1 VRACSSG
8 ATGESLDT
16 PAAAKPPTTALLLEG
31 WLVREW
37 MVGNPEAIHLDVV
50 ANPWNGRGI
59 WREHRSNLRAL
70 CGDSGSYSGHKLA
83 GNQFRNIPSS
93 RVAAT
98 HVPRAGQ
105 TRSRAVEGKP
115 ATRRTGQGAATSICR
130 SAGLRTRAAFSRLRG
145 GILLAASTGPRPRHG
160 PEVNR
165 LWCIL

>member
-1 VRACSSG
+1 MLGRCLYQRTYSRRLGLLPLRIPKRRWRQRPPRSG
-8 ATGESLDT
+8 RMAGHSESLAGT
-16 PAAAKPPTTALLLEG
+16 AIRAPAAVLG
-31 WLVREW
+31 
-37 MVGNPEAIHLDVV
+37 
-50 ANPWNGRGI
+50 
-59 WREHRSNLRAL
+59 RAL

-115 ATRRTGQGAATSICR
+115 ATRRTGHGAAASLCC
-130 SAGLRTRAAFSRLRG
+130 SAGLKTRAAFSRLRG
-145 GILLAASTGPRPRHG
+145 GILLAASTGPRPRPRHG